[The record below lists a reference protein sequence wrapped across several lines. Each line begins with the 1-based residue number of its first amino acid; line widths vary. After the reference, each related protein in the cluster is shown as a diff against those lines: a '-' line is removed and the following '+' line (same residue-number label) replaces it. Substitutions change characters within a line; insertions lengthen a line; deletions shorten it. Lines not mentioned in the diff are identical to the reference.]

1 MGAAMPSAAAG
12 DLPGIN
18 AAALISAVNV
28 SQHFGEGDART
39 QILFDVCI
47 DIVPG
52 QLVIMTGPS
61 GSGKT
66 TLLTLLGALRSGQSG
81 RLHVLGRD
89 LIGLGDVGLTEM
101 RRNIGFIF
109 QLHNL
114 IDSLTAISN
123 VMMST
128 NLTDVPKDEARKN
141 GVALL
146 ERLGLGHRIDYKP
159 ASLSGGQRQR
169 VAVARALVNRPK
181 LILADEP
188 TAALDGKSSL
198 EVVTILQERALAD
211 GASILMVTHDN
222 RILDKADRIVSMVD
236 GRIVSDVMV
245 KEQVLICEMLRKIE
259 FFASLGTAELSQV
272 AGKMQARKFHKG
284 EVLARQGEM
293 GDQFFL
299 LREGE
304 VDVMVSDNQG
314 ERRVATLDA
323 GRYFGERSLITG
335 DVRNATVV
343 GSGAGIAYTLA
354 KPEFDAALSA
364 TPTLKE
370 QLQKAYFSR

>member
-1 MGAAMPSAAAG
+1 MAE
-12 DLPGIN
+12 IN
-18 AAALISAVNV
+18 GSALISADSVDH
-28 SQHFGEGDART
+28 HFGEGDART
-39 QILFDVCI
+39 QILFNVCI
-47 DIVPG
+47 DVVPG

-66 TLLTLLGALRSGQSG
+66 TLLTLLGALRSGQTG
-81 RLHVLGRD
+81 RLRVLGRD
-89 LIGLGDVGLTEM
+89 LIGMNDVGLTEM
-101 RRNIGFIF
+101 RRSIGFIF

-114 IDSLTAISN
+114 IDSLSAISN

-128 NLTDVPKDEARKN
+128 NLTAVPKDEARKN

-146 ERLGLGHRIDYKP
+146 ERLGLGHRVDYKP
-159 ASLSGGQRQR
+159 AALSGGQRQR
-169 VAVARALVNRPK
+169 VAVARALVNRPR

-188 TAALDGKSSL
+188 TAALDGKSSV
-198 EVVTILQERALAD
+198 EVVGLLQELAAAD

-259 FFASLGTAELSQV
+259 FFGSLGTAELSQV
-272 AGKMQARKFHKG
+272 AEKMHPRRFQKG
-284 EVLARQGEM
+284 EVLARQGET
-293 GDQFFL
+293 GDKFFL
-299 LREGE
+299 LRDGE
-304 VDVMVSDNQG
+304 VDVTVADNQG
-314 ERRVATLDA
+314 ERQVATLDA

-335 DVRNATVV
+335 ELRNATVV
-343 GSGAGIAYTLA
+343 GRGAGTAYTLN

-364 TPTLKE
+364 TPSLKE
-370 QLQKAYFSR
+370 QLQKGYFSR